1 MYRELLATSVI
12 LNIFDSLLTAVTVFS
27 LSYIIIYFYRIS
39 YYFAVL
45 IAVLF
50 FIRSFSQKLKQ
61 NKILIIEK
69 KYPDLKERLR
79 TSYDYQENSNTVI
92 DSLHKDI
99 TRMMKKVDVNAFL
112 EIKKLASKI
121 MVIIVMLLAVLYFSS
136 VGFDIL
142 DIKTRI
148 VNSAFYNKLDTFS
161 KDLFDTR
168 DEITDRPKLDDPRL
182 LILGDK
188 DLNVSIDTYNTELDI
203 TDISEAEKNDYG
215 GHYPEEVKGAAQ
227 EIYEDKIPEE
237 HKEVIKDYF
246 KKINE

>member
-1 MYRELLATSVI
+1 
-12 LNIFDSLLTAVTVFS
+12 
-27 LSYIIIYFYRIS
+27 
-39 YYFAVL
+39 
-45 IAVLF
+45 
-50 FIRSFSQKLKQ
+50 
-61 NKILIIEK
+61 
-69 KYPDLKERLR
+69 
-79 TSYDYQENSNTVI
+79 
-92 DSLHKDI
+92 
-99 TRMMKKVDVNAFL
+99 MKKVDVNAFL